1 MSESIILAAQQLR
14 LSANEFRK
22 LDNAQAELVLTDIE
36 NKFVEGNPR
45 VWWLSLVNTSE
56 TTRACDDLSHLND
69 EVIPASDW
77 YYFIPEESTK
87 SVFVASLKTIKVV
100 LGDCEFME
108 YYILPSNLNW
118 LFCENEHSECM
129 ICRI

>member
-22 LDNAQAELVLTDIE
+22 LDKAQGERVLMDIE

-45 VWWLSLVNTSE
+45 VWWLSLVNTCE

-69 EVIPASDW
+69 DLIPDSDW
-77 YYFIPEESTK
+77 YYFIPEVSTK
-87 SVFVASLKTIKVV
+87 SVFVASLKAIKAV
-100 LGDCEFME
+100 LGECEFME

-118 LFCENEHSECM
+118 LFCENEHSECK